1 NMVRDVEIP
10 VLRGFLTE
18 NEATD
23 WKQNILGNAES
34 GPLLESLL
42 EGNFESV
49 LLSPVV
55 LDILGADC
63 AGEEKIDGFLEKQVL
78 AYLSNST
85 EDDKAEREAVLF
97 ALAVACVHLFA
108 QSNWTGPPVDIQAHD
123 LLPPALLQHFSELL
137 LSQPQALAA
146 SVLNS
151 LVLDGESVY
160 SLVSNPILLVL
171 ARVVLIS
178 CASKLE
184 SFQLLPWWALRCVA
198 LHQQLLEERSPRL
211 LAEAQDCMERV
222 MKTEDF
228 FNNNSYRHLRI
239 QFHLECGY
247 ASLMYYC
254 YKKANEHFNQ
264 AKDLAR
270 LEINLTGALGKRTRF
285 QENYLAQLI
294 LDVQLKEGG
303 PSEGSISPA
312 PTPLDWLPKDHDLS
326 DDNVLNKI
334 NLAEPGQYQLPD
346 LSAEEQAVI
355 LGVCTDYQKNN
366 PVHKLTEEEILAFTS
381 RLLSQPKF
389 WAIEV
394 AALTLR
400 TRLERGS
407 SRRVER
413 AMMQTQTLVDH
424 FEEKKTPVVERLKMF
439 YCSQV
444 PPRWA
449 LQRQLASLLTD
460 LGCTS
465 SALQLYETLEMWEDA
480 VVCYERLGQ
489 HSKAEEIL
497 RRELEKRETPSLYCL
512 LGDVLREHQYYDKAW
527 ELSGG
532 RSARAQ
538 RSKALLHLRS
548 KEFQQCIACF
558 HHSLGI
564 NAMQLG
570 VWFSLG
576 CAYIAVEGYEGAAKA
591 FQRCVGLEP
600 DVSNAF
606 LFFPSH
612 ENAYLISLPNY
623 LYLDSQLARMADMFN
638 SRNGLCTFINFFF
651 SLFLLCFFALTQNA
665 EAWNNLS
672 TAYIRLKQ
680 KTKAFRTLQ
689 EALKCNY
696 EHWQIWENYITT
708 CIDVGEFAEAIK
720 AYHRLLDLREKYKD
734 VQVLR
739 ILVKAV
745 VEELTDMQ
753 GEKASNQRVRLQEL
767 FGRVTSR
774 VTNDAEIWRQYAKLY
789 GDGHSVSSEDNEK
802 ALQFLAKAHRC
813 ETQGS
818 GWEKDIGTFR
828 DVVKGAVEL
837 ANVTI
842 TCSNSKSNPQEALQ
856 MLSSARLSLRSLSSR
871 AKQLYTDVATGEI
884 HTDLADDVRTLE
896 NLITELQNLSAQLKA
911 Q

>member
-1 NMVRDVEIP
+1 MVRDVEIP

-23 WKQNILGNAES
+23 WKQNILSNAES

-49 LLSPVV
+49 LLSPVI
-55 LDILGADC
+55 LDILGADR

-97 ALAVACVHLFA
+97 ALAVACVQLFA

-123 LLPPALLQHFSELL
+123 LLPPALLQHFSE
-137 LSQPQALAA
+137 PQALAA

-211 LAEAQDCMERV
+211 LAEAEDCMERV
-222 MKTEDF
+222 MKTEDL
-228 FNNNSYRHLRI
+228 FNNDGYRHLRI

-270 LEINLTGALGKRTRF
+270 LEINLTGALGKRTQF

-294 LDVQLKEGG
+294 LDVQLKEGV
-303 PSEGSISPA
+303 PSEGSVSPA

-326 DDNVLNKI
+326 DDIVLNTI

-424 FEEKKTPVVERLKMF
+424 FEEKKTPVVERLKVF

-489 HSKAEEIL
+489 HGKAEEIL

-600 DVSNAF
+600 D
-606 LFFPSH
+606 
-612 ENAYLISLPNY
+612 
-623 LYLDSQLARMADMFN
+623 
-638 SRNGLCTFINFFF
+638 
-651 SLFLLCFFALTQNA
+651 NA

-789 GDGHSVSSEDNEK
+789 GDGHSVSCEDNEK

-842 TCSNSKSNPQEALQ
+842 TCSKSKSNPQEALQ